1 MIDAWK
7 GLDPDIIKKSF
18 RCCAL
23 SNATDGTEDN
33 EITCFAPGK
42 PLASGRERLLQAI
55 ENRHEDVSRD
65 PFILNDSDIENNPA
79 NEVDEDSGTDEDVEI
94 I

>member
-1 MIDAWK
+1 MRKLLEKIFVDL
-7 GLDPDIIKKSF
+7 GQPYVHM
-18 RCCAL
+18 
-23 SNATDGTEDN
+23 SNFTEDN

-42 PLASGRERLLQAI
+42 PLASGRERILQAI

-65 PFILNDSDIENNPA
+65 PFILNHSDIENNPA